1 MATAHVQH
9 SSLIY
14 SSLKEHMFAEE
25 TDIGGGGRGGGQK
38 AAVEVPLHNI
48 SDSAEQRTSQ
58 SDSKRPDTQ
67 SKYM

>member
-1 MATAHVQH
+1 MATAHIQH

-25 TDIGGGGRGGGQK
+25 TDIGEGGEEGQK
-38 AAVEVPLHNI
+38 AAAEVPLHNI
-48 SDSAEQRTSQ
+48 SDSAEQRTPQ

-67 SKYM
+67 PK